1 MVKKV
6 AVALSC
12 LVVGSTLQ
20 AAELSEVK
28 KFIGFE
34 AGAAKIQ
41 ADTCLVNDEDT
52 LFVND
57 HEGDDVEFGLRLG
70 AQNDEWRTMLVF
82 DYFDSSDD
90 DQNYEKWFVQFDY
103 FLFNNESESFS
114 FSPFIGI
121 NAGYM
126 NYESTYIDEDG
137 FLYGG
142 QAGFIFGVTEHFDID
157 VMYRYSFTDA
167 AHTDHVESV
176 VVGLNYFY

>member
-12 LVVGSTLQ
+12 LVWGSMLQ

-28 KFIGFE
+28 KFIGLE

-41 ADTCLVNDEDT
+41 ADTFLS
-52 LFVND
+52 ND
-57 HEGDDVEFGLRLG
+57 HKGDDTELGLRLG

-82 DYFDSSDD
+82 DYFDSSND
-90 DQNYEKWFVQFDY
+90 DQNYEKGLIQFDY
-103 FLFNNESESFS
+103 YLFNHKSESFS
-114 FSPFIGI
+114 FRPFIGI

-126 NYESTYIDEDG
+126 NYESTGIDENG

-142 QAGFIFGVTEHFDID
+142 QAGFIFGMTKHFDID
-157 VMYRYSFTDA
+157 VMYRYSLTDA
-167 AHTDHVESV
+167 AHTDHIKSV
-176 VVGLNYFY
+176 VVGLNYVY